1 LKEVI
6 ILGAG
11 SSIQTGIDT
20 GLWNKIR
27 GKDIWSLNSMFKI
40 MPYNPTRQ
48 IWVDVSFF
56 RHEVAEL
63 QRLFK
68 EGVELHCKSHTHYSF
83 ISQRVNQY
91 PCCREREFYK
101 EPMKEVSHIF
111 IGGHGLVGLFS
122 LSLAVKEEYDNI
134 YLLGF
139 DWGTK
144 SNNERKTHV
153 YQDKIKDLN
162 IRSTGAG
169 KPGIY
174 LKEDDS
180 PNNFIKDFNI
190 YKKEKSK
197 IWNVSPDSNIEI
209 FEKID
214 YNTLYEKIK

>member
-1 LKEVI
+1 MKEVI

-11 SSIQTGIDT
+11 ASLQKGIDSD
-20 GLWNKIR
+20 LWNKIK
-27 GKDIWSLNSMFKI
+27 GKDIWSLNSIFKI

-48 IWVDVSFF
+48 LWVDVSFF

-63 QRLFK
+63 QRLFN
-68 EGVELHCKSHTHYSF
+68 EGVSLHCKSHAHYAF

-91 PCCREREFYK
+91 NCCREIEFYK

-111 IGGHGLVGLFS
+111 IGSHGLVGLFS
-122 LSLAVKEEYDNI
+122 LSLAVKEEYDII

-139 DWGTK
+139 DWGTS

-153 YQDKIKDLN
+153 YQDKIKELN

-174 LKEDDS
+174 LKDNDK
-180 PNNFIKDFNI
+180 PNNHIKDFNI

-197 IWNVSPDSNIEI
+197 IFNVSLDSNIEV

-214 YNTLYEKIK
+214 YNTFYEVIK